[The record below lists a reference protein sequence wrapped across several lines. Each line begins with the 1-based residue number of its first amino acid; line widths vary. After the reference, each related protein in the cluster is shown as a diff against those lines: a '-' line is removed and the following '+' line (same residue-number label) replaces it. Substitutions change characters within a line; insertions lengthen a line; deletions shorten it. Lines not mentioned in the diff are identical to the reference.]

1 MKKIS
6 WNTEKAVW
14 DFEKKLNEFE
24 EWIDVLECNEDV
36 NEDIKKQIQDE
47 VYHIWQKYDILKKS
61 IEDNFGVN
69 L

>member
-24 EWIDVLECNEDV
+24 EWIDVLECDEDV
-36 NEDIKKQIQDE
+36 NEDIKKN
-47 VYHIWQKYDILKKS
+47 S
-61 IEDNFGVN
+61 R
-69 L
+69 